1 LKEDNT
7 LKWVSYD
14 FDAHNDEPMEGLQEN
29 VLKTKENLA
38 KVGIDSHI
46 EKSGRGYHLWVFFE
60 NPIAREKVENFLKH
74 FVYHSLEI
82 YAGKTKIRIPL
93 GAYQKDRSIF
103 CGFLNEDFNLIQNQ
117 QEYLLNIK
125 PTSLQIIQNAKQQLQ
140 TIKLVTKPISQ
151 NKKRRVIGEQKWVYF
166 NKEKKEK
173 VIPEIKP
180 KEILKVTKNTKH
192 KLILRLLNDMNL
204 SPREIIRL
212 NVQDVNINE
221 QILKIRKFKEVERK
235 ILLIPGHFLDLFKVF
250 TENKDLDE
258 PLVKS
263 ERNKRYNKR
272 TIQMIK
278 ENAFK
283 KANLAPRV

>member
-46 EKSGRGYHLWVFFE
+46 EKSGRGYHLLVFFE
-60 NPIAREKVENFLKH
+60 NPIAREKVDNFLKH

-125 PTSLQIIQNAKQQLQ
+125 PT
-140 TIKLVTKPISQ
+140 T
-151 NKKRRVIGEQKWVYF
+151 
-166 NKEKKEK
+166 
-173 VIPEIKP
+173 
-180 KEILKVTKNTKH
+180 
-192 KLILRLLNDMNL
+192 
-204 SPREIIRL
+204 
-212 NVQDVNINE
+212 
-221 QILKIRKFKEVERK
+221 
-235 ILLIPGHFLDLFKVF
+235 
-250 TENKDLDE
+250 
-258 PLVKS
+258 
-263 ERNKRYNKR
+263 
-272 TIQMIK
+272 
-278 ENAFK
+278 
-283 KANLAPRV
+283 